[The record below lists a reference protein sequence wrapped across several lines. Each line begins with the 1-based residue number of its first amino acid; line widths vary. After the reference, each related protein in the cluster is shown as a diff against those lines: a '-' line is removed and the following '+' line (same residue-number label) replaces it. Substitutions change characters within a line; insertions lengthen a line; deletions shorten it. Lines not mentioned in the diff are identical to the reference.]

1 MTISRDAL
9 IDYCD
14 SLLNTAAFADYAPNG
29 LQVEGRP
36 LIQRL
41 VSGVTASQAL
51 LDAAL
56 ESGADAVLVHH
67 GYFWKNE
74 DARIVG
80 MKRKRLATLLKHD
93 INLIAYHLPLDGH
106 PELGNNA
113 QWARALG
120 LVDTRGFLGKPGAEI
135 GVCGMLPEAMA
146 GDELA
151 SMLELIL
158 GRPVLHVAGH
168 DRPVRSLGL
177 CSGGAQGYIGEAAAL
192 GLDAYL
198 TGEVSESTVHVAR
211 EMGIHFYACG
221 HHATERFGV
230 RALGE
235 HLAERFGLE
244 HHFVDINNPA

>member
-1 MTISRDAL
+1 MTIERDTL
-9 IDYCD
+9 LSYCD
-14 SLLNTAAFADYAPNG
+14 GLLNVGAFADYAPNG
-29 LQVEGRP
+29 LQVEGRTG
-36 LIQRL
+36 IGRI

-51 LDAAL
+51 LDAAV
-56 ESGADAVLVHH
+56 EFKADAVLVHH
-67 GYFWKNE
+67 GYFWKGE
-74 DARIVG
+74 DARITG
-80 MKRKRLATLLKHD
+80 MKRRRLATLLRHD

-106 PELGNNA
+106 PTLGNNA
-113 QWARALG
+113 RWARALG

-135 GVCGMLPEAMA
+135 GVRGALPEAVS
-146 GDELA
+146 GGELA
-151 SMLELIL
+151 RMLEILL

-168 DRPVRSLGL
+168 DRPIRSLGL
-177 CSGGAQGYIGEAAAL
+177 CSGGAQGYIGEAASL

-198 TGEVSESTVHVAR
+198 TGEVSEHTVHVAR

-244 HHFVDINNPA
+244 HCFVDIDNPA

>member
-1 MTISRDAL
+1 MTISRDDLLA
-9 IDYCD
+9 YCD
-14 SLLNTAAFADYAPNG
+14 SLLNAGAFADYAPNG

-36 LIQRL
+36 AIQRL

-51 LDAAL
+51 LDAAV
-56 ESGADAVLVHH
+56 EFGADAVLVHH
-67 GYFWKNE
+67 GYFWKSE
-74 DARIVG
+74 DARVVG
-80 MKRKRLATLLKHD
+80 MKRNRLATLIKND

-106 PELGNNA
+106 AELGNNA

-120 LVDTRGFLGKPGAEI
+120 LVGMQGFLGKPGTEI
-135 GVCGMLPEAMA
+135 GVRGVLPKEVS
-146 GDELA
+146 GGELKR
-151 SMLELIL
+151 MLELLL

-198 TGEVSESTVHVAR
+198 TGEVSEQTVHVAR

-221 HHATERFGV
+221 HHATERFGA

-244 HHFVDINNPA
+244 HRFVDIDNPA

>member
-1 MTISRDAL
+1 MSVSRHEL
-9 IDYCD
+9 IAHCD
-14 SLLNTAAFADYAPNG
+14 SLLNANAFADYAPNG
-29 LQVEGRP
+29 LQVEGRAE
-36 LIQRL
+36 IGRI

-51 LDAAL
+51 IEAAI
-56 ESGADAVLVHH
+56 EQGADTVLVHH

-74 DARIVG
+74 DARVIG
-80 MKRKRLATLLKHD
+80 MKRNRLAALLKND

-113 QWARALG
+113 QWAKALG
-120 LVDTRGFLGKPGAEI
+120 LVETTGFIGKPGAEI
-135 GVCGMLPEAMA
+135 GMRGVLPGAVS
-146 GDELA
+146 GGELKR
-151 SMLELIL
+151 MLELIL
-158 GRPVLHVAGH
+158 GRPILHVSGN

-177 CSGGAQGYIGEAAAL
+177 CSGGAQGYIVEATEA

-198 TGEVSESTVHVAR
+198 TGEVSEHTVHVAR

-235 HLAERFGLE
+235 HLAARFGIE
-244 HHFVDINNPA
+244 HRFVDIDNPA

>member
-1 MTISRDAL
+1 MMIGCRELVA
-9 IDYCD
+9 YCD

-29 LQVEGRP
+29 LQVEGRAEVRR
-36 LIQRL
+36 I

-51 LDAAL
+51 IDTAIGQ
-56 ESGADAVLVHH
+56 GADTVLVHH
-67 GYFWKNE
+67 GYFWKSE
-74 DARIVG
+74 DARVIG
-80 MKRKRLATLLKHD
+80 MKRNRLAALLKHD

-120 LVDTRGFLGKPGAEI
+120 LGDTRGFIGKPGAEI
-135 GVCGMLPEAMA
+135 GVRGVLKDAPS
-146 GDELA
+146 GGELKR
-151 SMLELIL
+151 MLELIL
-158 GRPVLHVAGH
+158 GRPVLHVAGTE
-168 DRPVRSLGL
+168 RPVRALGL
-177 CSGGAQGYIGEAAAL
+177 CSGGAQGYIGEAAEA

-198 TGEVSESTVHVAR
+198 TGEVSEQTVHIAR

-235 HLAERFGLE
+235 HLAGRFGIE
-244 HHFVDINNPA
+244 HRFIDIDNPA